1 LNGTASYAEVIRRD
15 PASRLHFLRV
25 GRDAEPNIHEFAHV
39 LDALA
44 ETYDFLLMI
53 APPLDQNSV
62 AETLAAKA
70 DFAVLAMPAGPQG
83 GSVFE
88 AEARLIEA
96 GAREVLLIGL
106 PAESPQSLG
115 RDAA

>member
-1 LNGTASYAEVIRRD
+1 
-15 PASRLHFLRV
+15 
-25 GRDAEPNIHEFAHV
+25 
-39 LDALA
+39 LA

-70 DFAVLAMPAGPQG
+70 DFAVLAMPAGLQG

>member
-1 LNGTASYAEVIRRD
+1 
-15 PASRLHFLRV
+15 
-25 GRDAEPNIHEFAHV
+25 V

-53 APPLDQNSV
+53 APPLGENIL

-83 GSVFE
+83 GTLIE

-96 GAREVLLIGL
+96 GAGEVLLIGL
-106 PAESPQSLG
+106 PAESPQGLG